1 MNKKIIRFFIGVI
14 IIILLICIIKK
25 IRLKKYILEYKIN
38 NYNIIEEYTLKKKNH
53 YYDITINN
61 KKNNYIFTIN
71 KNLHKSKKIIKE
83 IKTYKNN
90 NLVCILPIY
99 NKKIDNYLY
108 CNLDNNQI
116 SIDYLLK
123 KNNNEFKT
131 IQKKV
136 KIYNIKYPSSSTI
149 YKEKNNIKVYNKNIQ
164 SNEKYIIWDY
174 KGIYIFTNND
184 TKYQKIVKKDIYDNI
199 MSCIVDN
206 YFVLFDNTSHEGIK
220 TVYYYNLKNNKLKT
234 LKIKKYISKDSYI
247 NGVIGSNIYIT
258 DNTNKK
264 QFIINIKN
272 KKVQTLN
279 TGTTSYVFYNNEKKK
294 EVSKSDFF
302 LNKQFFINNKIRNI
316 TIEKDTNKVIKIY
329 NKKTELLFELDNIK
343 EWSIEGNNIYIL
355 SNDTIYSY
363 NEVNGLNKIIEYNEL
378 NYNYKNIY
386 KVWSN

>member
-1 MNKKIIRFFIGVI
+1 MKNKMKLFLGLII
-14 IIILLICIIKK
+14 IIILIFTIKK

-38 NYNIIEEYTLKKKNH
+38 NYNIKEEYTLSNKNH

-90 NLVCILPIY
+90 NLVCVLPIY

-108 CNLDNNQI
+108 CNLNNNQI

-123 KNNNEFKT
+123 SNNNDFNMIQEKT
-131 IQKKV
+131 KKYH
-136 KIYNIKYPSSSTI
+136 INYPTSSDLF
-149 YKEKNNIKVYNKNIQ
+149 KEKNKIKVYNKNIQ

-184 TKYQKIVKKDIYDNI
+184 TKYKRIVKKDIYDNV

-206 YFVLFDNTSHEGIK
+206 YYVLFDNTSHEGIK
-220 TVYYYNLKNNKLKT
+220 TAYYYNLNSNRLKT

-247 NGVIGSNIYIT
+247 NGIIGSNIYIT
-258 DNTNKK
+258 DNSNKK

-279 TGTTSYVFYNNEKKK
+279 TGTTSYIFYNNEKKQ
-294 EVSKSDFF
+294 ELPKSDFF
-302 LNKQFFINNKIRNI
+302 QTNQLFKNNKIRNLI
-316 TIEKDTNKVIKIY
+316 FEKDINKIIKKY
-329 NKKTELLFELDNIK
+329 NKNTELLFELDNIK
-343 EWSIEGNNIYIL
+343 EWSIENNNIYIL

-363 NEVNGLNKIIEYNEL
+363 NEENGLNKIIEYNEL

>member
-1 MNKKIIRFFIGVI
+1 MKNKIKLFLGLII
-14 IIILLICIIKK
+14 IIILICTIKK

-38 NYNIIEEYTLKKKNH
+38 NYKIKEEYTLSNKNH
-53 YYDITINN
+53 YYDITIKN
-61 KKNNYIFTIN
+61 KKNNYIFTVN
-71 KNLHKSKKIIKE
+71 ENLHKSKKIIKE

-99 NKKIDNYLY
+99 NKKTDNYLY
-108 CNLDNNQI
+108 CNLDNKQV

-123 KNNNEFKT
+123 SNNNEFNSIQEKT
-131 IQKKV
+131 KKYH
-136 KIYNIKYPSSSTI
+136 INYPTSSDLF
-149 YKEKNNIKVYNKNIQ
+149 KDKNKIKVYNKNIQ

-184 TKYQKIVKKDIYDNI
+184 TKYKRIVKKDIYDNV

-220 TVYYYNLKNNKLKT
+220 TVYYYNLNSNRLKT

-247 NGVIGSNIYIT
+247 NGIIGSNIYIT
-258 DNTNKK
+258 DNSNKK

-279 TGTTSYVFYNNEKKK
+279 TGTTSYIFYNNERKQ
-294 EVSKSDFF
+294 ELPKSDFF
-302 LNKQFFINNKIRNI
+302 QTNQLFKNNKIRNLI
-316 TIEKDTNKVIKIY
+316 FEKDNNKIIKKY
-329 NKKTELLFELDNIK
+329 NKNTELLFELDNIK
-343 EWSIEGNNIYIL
+343 EWSIENNNIYIL

-363 NEVNGLNKIIEYNEL
+363 NEENGLNKIIEYNEL